1 MLFKQSWML
10 MFRFIINFI
19 IRKGVE
25 EMAVIYATL
34 IVKGRK
40 TFANVPERL
49 KEQVKQVLVDL
60 ELEDLAK

>member
-1 MLFKQSWML
+1 

>member
-1 MLFKQSWML
+1 MIQLIIYILF
-10 MFRFIINFI
+10 
-19 IRKGVE
+19 RKGVE

-40 TFANVPERL
+40 TFSQVPERL

>member
-1 MLFKQSWML
+1 MFQLIIYILF
-10 MFRFIINFI
+10 
-19 IRKGVE
+19 RKGVE
-25 EMAVIYATL
+25 EMAIIYATL

-40 TFANVPERL
+40 TYSQVPERL